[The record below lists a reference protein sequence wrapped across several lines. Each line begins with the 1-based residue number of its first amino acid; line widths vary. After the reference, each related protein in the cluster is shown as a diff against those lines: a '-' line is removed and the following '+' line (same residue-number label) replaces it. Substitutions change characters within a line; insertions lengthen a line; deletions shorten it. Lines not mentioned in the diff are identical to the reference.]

1 MSAGISLVCPRCRRE
16 LSDSRCPSH
25 PDLVPEWEY
34 DPAVLRE
41 RYDPGDASGASL
53 WRYAPLLP
61 VSAADPISLGEGGTD
76 LVDAPAVG
84 DSLGVDLG
92 LKIEGANPTGS
103 AKDRGSAVVAT
114 RAVEA
119 DCGELVCAST
129 GNAAASIA
137 AYAARGGLDC
147 SLFVPERLPE
157 AKAAQPLVYGASL
170 VTVAGGYGDA
180 CRRCRG
186 YADGDRGGER
196 VLDRSAGANPYTPAG
211 ARTLGFELA
220 EQAPE
225 AEWIAVSMGNG
236 GTIADLYRGYE
247 LFERLGYVAETP
259 RLLGVEAAGAPT
271 IRARDGAESSV
282 VPQGTCADSI
292 DVDEPHRAADATDA
306 IERSGGTSV
315 TVDDDEIRRALRWL
329 GRDEGVFAEPAGA
342 AALAGVERG
351 VSAGIVDRGDRVVA
365 VTTGNGL
372 KDTDT
377 ALEAVT
383 EPE

>member
-1 MSAGISLVCPRCRRE
+1 MTLSLVCPRCQCD
-16 LSDSRCPSH
+16 LSGSVCPSH
-25 PDLVPEWEY
+25 PDTVPEWDYDFATLREQY
-34 DPAVLRE
+34 DPAE
-41 RYDPGDASGASL
+41 ATDSSL

-61 VSAADPISLGEGGTD
+61 VSGAEPISLGEGWTD

-84 DSLGVDLG
+84 DSLGIDLG
-92 LKIEGANPTGS
+92 LKLEGANPTGS

-119 DCGELVCAST
+119 GCGELVCAST

-170 VTVAGGYGDA
+170 VTVEGGYGDA
-180 CRRCRG
+180 CRRCRA
-186 YADGDRGGER
+186 YADSDRDGGA

-225 AEWIAVSMGNG
+225 AAWIAVSMGNG

-247 LFERLGYVAETP
+247 LFERLGSVAETP
-259 RLLGVEAAGAPT
+259 RLLGVQAEGSPSIHGTAGTDP
-271 IRARDGAESSV
+271 

-292 DVDEPHRAADATDA
+292 DVDEPHRAADATGA

-315 TVDDDEIRRALRWL
+315 AVGDDDIRRALRWL

-342 AALAGVERG
+342 AALAGVERA
-351 VSAGIVDRGDRVVA
+351 VASGIVDPGDRVVA
-365 VTTGNGL
+365 VATGNGL
-372 KDTDT
+372 KDTAT
-377 ALEAVT
+377 ALDAVT
-383 EPE
+383 DPQ

>member
-1 MSAGISLVCPRCRRE
+1 MTEGISLVCPRCRHE
-16 LSDSRCPSH
+16 LSASDCPSH
-25 PDLVPEWEY
+25 PDEVPEWNYDFEVLRDQY
-34 DPAVLRE
+34 DPAE
-41 RYDPGDASGASL
+41 ATASSL

-61 VSAADPISLGEGGTD
+61 VSGADPISLGEGWTD

-84 DSLGVDLG
+84 DTLGVDLG
-92 LKIEGANPTGS
+92 LKLEGANPTGS

-114 RAVEA
+114 RAAEA
-119 DCGELVCAST
+119 GCGELVCAST

-170 VTVAGGYGDA
+170 VTVEGGYGDA
-180 CRRCRG
+180 CRRCRT
-186 YADGDRGGER
+186 YADGDRDSGR

-220 EQAPE
+220 EQAPG

-247 LFERLGYVAETP
+247 LFERLGFVAETP
-259 RLLGVEAAGAPT
+259 RLLGVQAAGSPSIHDAGGTEP
-271 IRARDGAESSV
+271 V
-282 VPQGTCADSI
+282 LQGTCADSI
-292 DVDEPHRAADATDA
+292 DVDEPHRAGDAAGALD
-306 IERSGGTSV
+306 RSGGTSV
-315 TVDDDEIRRALRWL
+315 TVGDDDIRHALRRL

-342 AALAGVERG
+342 AALAGVERA
-351 VSAGIVDRGDRVVA
+351 VAAGIVDSGDRVVA
-365 VTTGNGL
+365 VMTGNGL

-383 EPE
+383 DPQ